1 MRTLIEWWAGQ
12 STWLKVTV
20 ALLLIAASTVL
31 WLLDRFWPW
40 GWAAGVVLLL
50 FSFPNDA
57 QKRGY
62 HDF

>member
-1 MRTLIEWWAGQ
+1 MWFFESWAGLN
-12 STWLKVTV
+12 TWLKVTI
-20 ALLLIAASTVL
+20 ALIFLAISTIL
-31 WLLDRFWPW
+31 WFAGKFWPW
-40 GWAAGVVLLL
+40 GWGVGTMLLL

>member
-1 MRTLIEWWAGQ
+1 MGFFEWWLDLPTG
-12 STWLKVTV
+12 LKMGVS
-20 ALLLIAASTVL
+20 LGLIGISTVL
-31 WLLDRFWPW
+31 WFAGYLWLW
-40 GWAAGVVLLL
+40 GWIIGSILLV

>member
-1 MRTLIEWWAGQ
+1 MPFFESWAGL
-12 STWLKVTV
+12 SIWLKIGISLT
-20 ALLLIAASTVL
+20 LLLISTVA
-31 WLLDRFWPW
+31 WFGGHFWPW
-40 GWAAGVVLLL
+40 GWVTGGILLM

>member
-1 MRTLIEWWAGQ
+1 MEFFRWWAGLK
-12 STWLKVTV
+12 TWLKVGV
-20 ALLLIAASTVL
+20 ALLLLLVSTVL
-31 WLLDRFWPW
+31 WFTGRFWPW
-40 GWAAGVVLLL
+40 GWVAGVVLLL